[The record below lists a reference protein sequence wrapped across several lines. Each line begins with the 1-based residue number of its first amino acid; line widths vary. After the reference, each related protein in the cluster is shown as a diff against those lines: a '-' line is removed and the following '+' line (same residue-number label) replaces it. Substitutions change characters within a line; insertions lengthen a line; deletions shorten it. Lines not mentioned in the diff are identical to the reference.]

1 MDQQLIIDPLRFARE
16 RGQIRNTLNL
26 AEMERLRDALYSSDN
41 AVEYALSGE
50 LGDEALLRVE
60 VSGSLILQCQRCLGP
75 LHFRC
80 AVDSTL
86 IVAER
91 GREIDDK
98 LEWIPAEDRI
108 DPMVLVEDE
117 ILLALP
123 VAPRHPEGQCEVPAM
138 GQRSPG

>member
-16 RGQIRNTLNL
+16 RGQIRNALNL
-26 AEMERLRDALYSSDN
+26 AEMQRLRDALYSSDN
-41 AVEYALSGE
+41 VVEYVLSGE
-50 LGDEALLRVE
+50 LGDKPFLRVE
-60 VSGSLILQCQRCLGP
+60 VSGSLVLQCQRCLGP
-75 LHFRC
+75 LHFRF
-80 AVDSTL
+80 AANSTL

-123 VAPRHPEGQCEVPAM
+123 VAPRHPEGQCEMPAM
-138 GQRSPG
+138 GRRSQG